1 MWPYFKIEL
10 SQFFKNKKNI
20 AIYVLLLSFS
30 VFYAIKLAPAYDPIE
45 KVDRPAMEAS
55 FLTRDEF
62 LQSKK
67 GADLS
72 RSHPS
77 IRYAVQAFIP
87 WNELEK
93 RRMEALDAN
102 DLKAY
107 AAATGEWYA
116 YTDAHTLRG
125 GNFYY
130 NPRYY
135 TYGNFEA
142 HQEGHMA
149 YLAASARYTAYAD
162 VDTELTINIFE
173 ERTAFQTL
181 YRLID
186 SYLPYVLFI
195 ASLLLS
201 LDIVLKD
208 RHNPS
213 LLRGYPISDW
223 KKLLAKGIT
232 AFIGSVLLIVPIFG
246 GLLIIGLQ
254 SGFGSLHLPIPVFDE
269 EWFEIITLGNFFA
282 KSAGMILAWY
292 FALISIVLL
301 LSVVVRNE
309 FINLAVG
316 AVLVFAEFAYMSRGL
331 GWRKPI
337 ENYLT
342 SYAQIGQ
349 VVSKMRNYYYD
360 TAAVTWSFGSLLLLA
375 TAGICLLITL
385 LISLSKRYKLV

>member
-10 SQFFKNKKNI
+10 NQFFKNKKNI

-30 VFYAIKLAPAYDPIE
+30 IFYAIKLAPAYDPIE

-77 IRYAVQAFIP
+77 VRYAVQAFIP
-87 WNELEK
+87 WNELET
-93 RRMEALDAN
+93 RRIEALDAK

-149 YLAASARYTAYAD
+149 YITTGARYTAYAD
-162 VDTELTINIFE
+162 VDSELTVAIFE
-173 ERTAFQTL
+173 ERTALQTL
-181 YRLID
+181 YRLIN

-208 RHNPS
+208 RHHPT

-232 AFIGSVLLIVPIFG
+232 AFIGSVLLIVPIVG

-254 SGFGSLHLPIPVFDE
+254 SGFGNLQLPIPVLGDE
-269 EWFEIITLGNFFA
+269 WVETITLGDFFA
-282 KSAGMILAWY
+282 KSAAMFLVWY
-292 FALISIVLL
+292 CALISIVLL

-309 FINLAVG
+309 FINLAAG
-316 AVLVFAEFAYMSRGL
+316 AVLVFAEFAYISRGL
-331 GWRKPI
+331 GYREPI
-337 ENYLT
+337 ENYPT
-342 SYAQIGQ
+342 TYAQIGH
-349 VVSKMRNYYYD
+349 VISNMRNYYYE

-375 TAGICLLITL
+375 TAGVCLLVTL
-385 LISLSKRYKLV
+385 LISLNKRYKLV